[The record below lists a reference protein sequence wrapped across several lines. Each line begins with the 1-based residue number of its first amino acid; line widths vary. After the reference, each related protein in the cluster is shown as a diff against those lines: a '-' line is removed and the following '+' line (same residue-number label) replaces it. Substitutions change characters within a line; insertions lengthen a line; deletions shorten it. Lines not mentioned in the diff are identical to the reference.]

1 MNTKGHHW
9 LTNARLTKYQSLLCE
24 NPCITIEVCNTLN
37 PATLFP
43 VSESPVEHDCVE
55 VLDSVYSS
63 RPDLRDQPW
72 ASVDWELYVDGS
84 SFINPQGERC
94 AGYAVVTLDTVV
106 EAGSLPQGTS
116 AQKAELIALI
126 RALELTEGML
136 HRTTASSAAS
146 LRSSF
151 DYNSQTASPLP
162 PPTSGADFTSR
173 NLFPPG
179 IKDFLLLCGRILLL
193 LALLTLIISVTTS
206 WLNSFKSPQVYL
218 KEEEEKNEKRQKLVR
233 KKQQEAQGEKAS
245 RYIEN
250 VLKPHQ
256 EMKLRK
262 LEERFYQMTGEA
274 WKLSSGHKLGGDE
287 GTSQTSF
294 ETSNREAAKSQNLP
308 KPLTEFPSPAEQPIC
323 KEIPDLPEE
332 PSQTAEVVTV
342 ALRCPSGNVLRR
354 RFLKSYSSQ
363 VLFDW
368 MTRIGYHISLY
379 SLSTSFPR
387 RPLAVEGGQSLEDI
401 GITVDT
407 VLILEEKEQTN

>member
-1 MNTKGHHW
+1 ECSA
-9 LTNARLTKYQSLLCE
+9 LTTTPRLH
-24 NPCITIEVCNTLN
+24 P
-37 PATLFP
+37 
-43 VSESPVEHDCVE
+43 
-55 VLDSVYSS
+55 
-63 RPDLRDQPW
+63 
-72 ASVDWELYVDGS
+72 
-84 SFINPQGERC
+84 
-94 AGYAVVTLDTVV
+94 
-106 EAGSLPQGTS
+106 
-116 AQKAELIALI
+116 
-126 RALELTEGML
+126 
-136 HRTTASSAAS
+136 
-146 LRSSF
+146 
-151 DYNSQTASPLP
+151 
-162 PPTSGADFTSR
+162 DFTSG
-173 NLFPPG
+173 NFFPPG
-179 IKDFLLLCGRILLL
+179 IKDFLLLCGRIFLL
-193 LALLTLIISVTTS
+193 LALLTVIISVTTS
-206 WLNSFKSPQVYL
+206 WLNSFKSSQVYL
-218 KEEEEKNEKRQKLVR
+218 KEEEEKNKKRQKLVR

-308 KPLTEFPSPAEQPIC
+308 QPVTEFPSPAEQPTC

-354 RFLKSYSSQ
+354 RFLKSCSSQ
-363 VLFDW
+363 VLLDW
-368 MTRIGYHISLY
+368 MMRIGYHTSLY